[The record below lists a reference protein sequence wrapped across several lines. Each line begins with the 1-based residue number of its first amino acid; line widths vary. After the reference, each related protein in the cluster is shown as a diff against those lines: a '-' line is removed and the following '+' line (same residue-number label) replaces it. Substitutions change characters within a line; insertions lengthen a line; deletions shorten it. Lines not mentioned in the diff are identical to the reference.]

1 MSKLNTNPNL
11 MSNEDFNNLLC
22 KTNKGKYV
30 KSANYEVEKF
40 KLNTIKTNTPLFKEI
55 MAECGVKLIWLKNL
69 LKYYL
74 IL

>member
-1 MSKLNTNPNL
+1 MIKRNL
-11 MSNEDFNNLLC
+11 LIQKREMKEGDFESLLC

-55 MAECGVKLIWLKNL
+55 MAECGVKVL
-69 LKYYL
+69 
-74 IL
+74 

>member
-22 KTNKGKYV
+22 KANKEKCV

-40 KLNTIKTNTPLFKEI
+40 KLKTIKTDTPLFKEV
-55 MAECGVKLIWLKNL
+55 MAECGVKVL
-69 LKYYL
+69 
-74 IL
+74 